1 MSNSQYD
8 RFEESPKIATAAFA
22 DCGELLG
29 ALPPDVLYHYT
40 TPAGLLGII
49 SSGEI
54 FLSDAA
60 FLNDSS
66 EVIYARHLVSSIL
79 AEHANA
85 EADPA
90 RAALLTYAAYEV
102 PLENGASAQ
111 FRYYVASFCEAPD
124 LLSQWRAY
132 GVPGSGY
139 ALGFHSIGLV
149 AAGARF
155 DELKKV
161 KLRKVVYEEREQRH
175 VIDRI
180 VARWSAT
187 LPDDV
192 SDGIAEYSGALL
204 LAIAY
209 ILPQLKHPMFREEKE
224 WRLVVRMFGGA
235 DAARISFR
243 QSGQAI
249 GSYIRMGLCIPDGA
263 QQGRLPLVEIAHA
276 PAGESA
282 FRKDAIRELLRSKG
296 YLPDEVIVSG
306 SEIPLRS

>member
-1 MSNSQYD
+1 MTFAVVKWSPMLPPPYD
-8 RFEESPKIATAAFA
+8 QFEESPKIATAAFA

-29 ALPPDVLYHYT
+29 AVPPGVLYHYT
-40 TPAGLLGII
+40 TPVGLIGII

-66 EVIYARHLVSSIL
+66 EITYARRLVSAML
-79 AEHANA
+79 AERASA
-85 EADPA
+85 ETDPA
-90 RAALLTYAAYEV
+90 RAALLMYAAYEIQ
-102 PLENGASAQ
+102 LEDGASAR

-132 GVPGSGY
+132 GAPGSGY

-161 KLRKVVYEEREQRH
+161 KLRRVVYDEHEQRH
-175 VIDRI
+175 VIGQV
-180 VARWSAT
+180 VARWSDT

-192 SDGIAEYSGALL
+192 SDGAAEYSGALV

-209 ILPQLKHPMFREEKE
+209 ILPQLKHPMFREERE
-224 WRLVVRMFGGA
+224 WRLGLEQA
-235 DAARISFR
+235 KSPTAR
-243 QSGQAI
+243 
-249 GSYIRMGLCIPDGA
+249 
-263 QQGRLPLVEIAHA
+263 
-276 PAGESA
+276 
-282 FRKDAIRELLRSKG
+282 K
-296 YLPDEVIVSG
+296 
-306 SEIPLRS
+306 